1 MPNQMTLKYLTSNKM
16 FLNINQCGYWSE
28 NCKFS
33 FITPL
38 ERVGYDDG
46 RLESLWLGTLSIHFL
61 ADP

>member
-33 FITPL
+33 SITPWREWDTMTVVSRASGL
-38 ERVGYDDG
+38 ARC
-46 RLESLWLGTLSIHFL
+46 LSIF
-61 ADP
+61 